1 MHPVYAAGRPAART
15 APGKRVRPHTRKERG
30 AQAPSESARR
40 PTLKTLKTQVEV
52 FYGGLAVIV
61 ILVGVA
67 VGGLSRK
74 PLVS

>member
-1 MHPVYAAGRPAART
+1 MHPFTELAGQLLGLLQGSVFVPTPARSAGHRHRPRALGD
-15 APGKRVRPHTRKERG
+15 PPSRP
-30 AQAPSESARR
+30 SR
-40 PTLKTLKTQVEV
+40 PKVEV

-61 ILVGVA
+61 ILGVA